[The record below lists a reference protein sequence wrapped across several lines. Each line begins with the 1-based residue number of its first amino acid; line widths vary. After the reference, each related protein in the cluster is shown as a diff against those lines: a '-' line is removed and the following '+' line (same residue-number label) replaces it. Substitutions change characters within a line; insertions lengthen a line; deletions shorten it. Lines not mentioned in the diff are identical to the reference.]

1 MFHKKS
7 TFPLVTILVLL
18 MAGCDGGGQATP
30 ATPAPTSQPLTA
42 LLSELQGLVEVK
54 NAGQAD
60 YDQATAEMILQVEGQ
75 VRTGEDGRVRLD
87 LSTGS
92 IIRVAPTTSFTLVY
106 NDPVDDGL
114 FTRIKIFTGR
124 IWIALQGGSMEVETP
139 SGLASVRG
147 SYLSV
152 WVDPETNDVW
162 VSCLEGWCV
171 AENPTEVLNLVAGQG
186 AILYN
191 YDPGSGT
198 PPPPPFLRYLT
209 QAEIDDFLANNPEA
223 REVMDAVFA
232 TASALPTFTPTATG
246 TPEPIATPEF
256 RCFSLLSPQNG
267 AQLGFVGPETFT
279 WETQEGAVFYHLVFT
294 HPESYPLS
302 FILQQTFHVRYL
314 ESLPRGGTYTWEVTA
329 LDAAG
334 EVICK
339 AQPFTFTKA
348 AFPTAT
354 PTNTPTATYTPA
366 PYYTATPTFTPFG
379 AGNTVFSSE
388 MGPYGEIWKCY
399 AEWYVIYVTDPE
411 GISDAWIVYSA
422 EPSGITGTHHLLSYY
437 TDSWEDYFMIPSDV
451 NDTVTYYF
459 VIQDS
464 AGNTERSPNTYQFID
479 KVGCG
484 GE

>member
-1 MFHKKS
+1 MSHKKS
-7 TFPLVTILVLL
+7 PLLLVTALVLL
-18 MAGCDGGGQATP
+18 LAGCGGDRGTQ
-30 ATPAPTSQPLTA
+30 ATPAPTAQPLTA

-60 YDQATAEMILQVEGQ
+60 YDQATSEMVLQVEGQ

-92 IIRVAPTTSFTLVY
+92 IIRIAPTTSFTLVS

-147 SYLSV
+147 SYV
-152 WVDPETNDVW
+152 TIWIDPANGDVW
-162 VSCLEGWCV
+162 VGCLEGWCV
-171 AENPTEVLNLVAGQG
+171 AENPAEALNLVAGQG

-191 YDPGSGT
+191 YDPASGT

-209 QAEIDDFLANNPEA
+209 PEEINDFLANNPEA
-223 REVMDAVFA
+223 WEVMDAVFA
-232 TASALPTFTPTATG
+232 TASALPTFTPTAPG
-246 TPEPIATPEF
+246 TPEATATPEF

-314 ESLPRGGTYTWEVTA
+314 ESLPRAGTYTWELTA
-329 LDAAG
+329 LDAGG

-339 AQPFTFTKA
+339 AQPFTFTKPK
-348 AFPTAT
+348 FPIPTAT
-354 PTNTPTATYTPA
+354 FTPTI
-366 PYYTATPTFTPFG
+366 TPTSTG
-379 AGNTVFSSE
+379 KGNTVFSFE
-388 MGPYGEIWKCY
+388 VGPAETIWKCY
-399 AEWYVIYVTDPE
+399 AEWYTVDVTDPD
-411 GISDAWIVYSA
+411 GVSA
-422 EPSGITGTHHLLSYY
+422 VWVEFSAVPSSVTGSFPLSQNYGN
-437 TDSWEDYFMIPSDV
+437 TWDDYFMIPSFL

-459 VIQDS
+459 VIQDG
-464 AGNTERSPNTYQFID
+464 AGNIERSPLTHQYVDQSLY
-479 KVGCG
+479 GCNP
-484 GE
+484 